1 MNPRFHEDL
10 TRRAVVRA
18 SSDRQFGLVAGL
30 FLVVVSVWPLL
41 WRGRMRTPVLVA
53 GAAILL
59 TAAFAPFLLH
69 SLNRVWTMLGALLA
83 RIVNPL
89 AMAVLYYLVFTPFG
103 LLARLLRKDPLR
115 LRADPQAA
123 SYWMERHPPGPP
135 PETMANQ
142 F

>member
-1 MNPRFHEDL
+1 
-10 TRRAVVRA
+10 
-18 SSDRQFGLVAGL
+18 
-30 FLVVVSVWPLL
+30 
-41 WRGRMRTPVLVA
+41 
-53 GAAILL
+53 
-59 TAAFAPFLLH
+59 
-69 SLNRVWTMLGALLA
+69 
-83 RIVNPL
+83 
-89 AMAVLYYLVFTPFG
+89 MAVLYYLVFTPFG